1 MLKSLHISNYALID
15 KIDIQFHRGLNI
27 ITGETGGG
35 KSIMLGALSLLLG
48 ERADLRSVR
57 NKESKSVIEAE
68 FEVKTTDAITVF
80 FEKND
85 IDFDG
90 VSLILRREITPA
102 GRSRSFINDTPVTL
116 DLLREMGLKLVD
128 IHSQHQNQLLSSPE
142 FQLKII
148 DSLAEND
155 LLLKEYARIFNDYK
169 AAIHKFKAIKI
180 AIAKD
185 RENADFMQYQLQR
198 FDELDLQPGEL
209 ASLEAEREQL
219 TAAAETR
226 EWFNEALTAL
236 SDAESGALALIESA
250 SSAID
255 NLAET
260 LPEDARIKERL
271 EIICTELSDITDSL
285 EQVAS
290 DYPADSSENLDQIDR
305 RISRINDVMC
315 RQCVATEDELI
326 VVADRL
332 RAKLQRLEDSA
343 IILKELEQ
351 VARQGKKLAI
361 EKAAEITGRRQNAAS
376 EFASVLQAT
385 AMPLGMK
392 NLVCDIAVEPS
403 ELSADGADS
412 VEFRFAFNKNQTPV
426 PVGVAA
432 SGGEISRIMLS
443 VKSIIAHRMALPTII
458 FDEID
463 TGVSGDVADR
473 MGRMMLDI
481 ASDIQVITI
490 THLPQVAAKGHHH
503 FKVFKRDTET
513 STVTNV
519 KSLTEPERIDEI
531 ALMLSGDSSNSA
543 SRAAATELINNS
555 PR

>member
-1 MLKSLHISNYALID
+1 
-15 KIDIQFHRGLNI
+15 
-27 ITGETGGG
+27 
-35 KSIMLGALSLLLG
+35 MLGALSLLLG

-68 FEVKTTDAITVF
+68 FEVKTTDVITVF

-90 VSLILRREITPA
+90 VSLILRREITPV
-102 GRSRSFINDTPVTL
+102 GRSRSFINDTPVTP
-116 DLLREMGLKLVD
+116 DLLRAMGLKLVD

-169 AAIHKFKAIKI
+169 AAIHKFKATKI

-209 ASLEAEREQL
+209 ASLEVEREQL

-226 EWFNEALTAL
+226 GWFNEALTAL

-250 SSAID
+250 LSAID
-255 NLAET
+255 NLAEM

-271 EIICTELSDITDSL
+271 EIICTELSDIADSL
-285 EQVAS
+285 EQAAS
-290 DYPADSSENLDQIDR
+290 DYPVDSSENLDQIDR

-315 RQCVATEDELI
+315 RQSVATEDELI
-326 VVADRL
+326 AVADRL

-351 VARQGKKLAI
+351 VARHGKKLAI

-543 SRAAATELINNS
+543 SRAAAIELINNS